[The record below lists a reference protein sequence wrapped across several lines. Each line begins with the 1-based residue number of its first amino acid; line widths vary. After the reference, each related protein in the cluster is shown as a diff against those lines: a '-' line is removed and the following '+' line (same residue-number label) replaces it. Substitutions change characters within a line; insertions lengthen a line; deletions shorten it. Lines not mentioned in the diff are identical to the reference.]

1 MAIIIPLLKLQK
13 LCVLASR
20 DLYKFMQAT
29 QRDSNNN
36 NKGGKSS
43 SKQGKGTENFSSE
56 QVKQAQ
62 DDYNEEATLFV
73 FRLKSLKQGQFRS
86 LLTQAIRHHAA
97 QVYFSNILL
106 HVCVMHGWLVVPIY
120 HVSLFLTARFSLF
133 ICCFMLSCAY
143 CTGTCWCL
151 WFYRALSPPPP
162 PHLILHLCV
171 LTSN

>member
-1 MAIIIPLLKLQK
+1 MFT
-13 LCVLASR
+13 SR

-29 QRDSNNN
+29 QRDGNNYN

-43 SKQGKGTENFSSE
+43 NKQGKGTDSFSYE

-97 QVYFSNILL
+97 QVYIFN
-106 HVCVMHGWLVVPIY
+106 LVL
-120 HVSLFLTARFSLF
+120 HVSLLYANLVWLWLR
-133 ICCFMLSCAY
+133 IMLP
-143 CTGTCWCL
+143 
-151 WFYRALSPPPP
+151 FVYR
-162 PHLILHLCV
+162 HLPV
-171 LTSN
+171 